1 MSKPKR
7 IGKKPQRVLD
17 DLREVMKQYP
27 DGTITDVIG
36 ANRVYKL
43 INRAVFLCR
52 KAGFTEEEIVELIEQ
67 QKPGQEP
74 ESKTV
79 VDPCAPGEHI
89 PLQKGG
95 KTS

>member
-7 IGKKPQRVLD
+7 ISKKQQRVLD

-43 INRAVFLCR
+43 INRAVVLFR
-52 KAGFTEEEIVELIEQ
+52 KSGFTEEEIEELIKK

-74 ESKTV
+74 EPKIV
-79 VDPCAPGEHI
+79 VTPCAPGEHI

-95 KTS
+95 

>member
-7 IGKKPQRVLD
+7 MSKQLQRVLE
-17 DLREVMKQYP
+17 DLRELMKQSP
-27 DGTITDVIG
+27 DGTITDLIA

-43 INRAVFLCR
+43 INRAVVLCR
-52 KAGFTEEEIVELIEQ
+52 KAGYTEEEIDELIVEQ
-67 QKPGQEP
+67 KTGYKPEP
-74 ESKTV
+74 QTV

-95 KTS
+95 